1 MGGDDNIVGKGGDNV
16 LLTLGGIFS
25 GSPQKIRHLAY
36 AKSLVSIHTYADGS
50 AWAISEEH
58 FLAGKEDGTSSTR
71 SRGELEREQ
80 LMGSGRATAGQ

>member
-1 MGGDDNIVGKGGDNV
+1 VGGDDNIVGKGGDNV

-25 GSPQKIRHLAY
+25 GSPKKIRHLAY

-71 SRGELEREQ
+71 SRGELE
-80 LMGSGRATAGQ
+80 